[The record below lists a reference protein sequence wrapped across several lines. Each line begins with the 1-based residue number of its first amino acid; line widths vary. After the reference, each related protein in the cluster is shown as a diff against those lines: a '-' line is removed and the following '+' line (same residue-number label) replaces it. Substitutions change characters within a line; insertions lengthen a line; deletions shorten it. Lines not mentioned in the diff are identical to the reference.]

1 MLHSRTPPV
10 YPELI
15 SVRCTWQPGSFD
27 IVKVQAG
34 EHRVSLKL
42 YALHR
47 MFGPQAINDLFLS
60 GLFCT
65 SVGEQTVRALL
76 SEASPDGH
84 AKADGSGIQASGAD
98 SAGR

>member
-1 MLHSRTPPV
+1 MLQSRLPQL

-27 IVKVQAG
+27 TVKVEAG

-42 YALHR
+42 YTMHR

-65 SVGEQTVRALL
+65 SVGEQTVQVLL
-76 SEASPDGH
+76 SEAGPPGKDG
-84 AKADGSGIQASGAD
+84 GS
-98 SAGR
+98 